1 MSRAAAI
8 GRYDSIYGFRS
19 VGMEIFPVCTAEACK
34 KAVSKVTEFGYGLLL
49 LTEEFA
55 YLPEIKELLQ
65 KPIPAVLVIPDAEGS
80 KGLAS
85 NELHQMV
92 EKAAG
97 ADLLGNE

>member
-1 MSRAAAI
+1 MSKAAAV

-19 VGMEIFPVCTAEACK
+19 VGMEILPAVTAEECVA
-34 KAVSKVTEFGYGLLL
+34 AVRSVTEHGYGLLF

-55 YLPEIKELLQ
+55 YLPEVKELL
-65 KPIPAVLVIPDAEGS
+65 KSPTPAVLVIPDAGGS
-80 KGLAS
+80 RGLAKQ
-85 NELHQMV
+85 ELHQMV